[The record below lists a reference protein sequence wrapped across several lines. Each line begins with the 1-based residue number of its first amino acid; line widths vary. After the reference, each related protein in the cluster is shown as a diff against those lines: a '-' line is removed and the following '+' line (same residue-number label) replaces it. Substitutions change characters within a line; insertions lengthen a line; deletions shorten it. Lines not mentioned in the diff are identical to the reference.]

1 MCVSFQAKRLKVEQ
15 EALLAQH
22 WEVERMEHERRKAEE
37 DRKKS
42 NLGYETC
49 GMWTVKFSESTTTED
64 LSVA

>member
-1 MCVSFQAKRLKVEQ
+1 MEQ